1 MFRFHAKQHVPKF
14 ILNDKNGY
22 AVAKAIE
29 AAMQIF
35 NDTLL
40 LGVSI
45 LTDAETMPEWRLDE
59 IGWEYGLPFDYTTT
73 PEVKRKW
80 VQNAYMQSRLY
91 GTKTGVESFLKA
103 IFEGVEV
110 KEWFDYSG
118 DPYHFR
124 VALDG
129 EYTNDNLSRVIGAV
143 NEMRSVRSTFDK
155 MTFRLPPI
163 DAERSVYVGT
173 ALHGVVNLDIPEA
186 DEPDLDQDWLVDE
199 TNEYLADEY
208 EILMT
213 E

>member
-1 MFRFHAKQHVPKF
+1 MFTFHAEQHVPKF

-40 LGVSI
+40 AGVSI
-45 LTDAETMPEWRLDE
+45 LTDSDAMPEWRLDE
-59 IGWEYGLPFDYTTT
+59 VGWEYDLPFDYTTT
-73 PEVKRKW
+73 LDVKRKW
-80 VQNAYMQSRLY
+80 VEHAYEQSRLY
-91 GTKTGVESFLKA
+91 GTAAGVETFLKA
-103 IFEGVEV
+103 IFPDVSVE
-110 KEWFDYSG
+110 EWHEYGG
-118 DPYHFR
+118 DPYTFR
-124 VALDG
+124 ITLDG
-129 EYTNDNLSRVIGAV
+129 EWSMENFRRVVGAV
-143 NEMRSVRSTFDK
+143 NEMRSVRSTFDEMK
-155 MTFRLPPI
+155 FRLPPI
-163 DAERSVYVGT
+163 DAERSVYVGM